1 MKRRCNLSFPPS
13 SRIIKSTLLVRE
25 VMYSSLA
32 AFQQRQEE
40 KTRVDTKLK
49 DVQTRIGQL
58 HQTLTVNQTQL
69 MGNIQRIESVIKGIV
84 AYTSNPSLTATFHS
98 FLASLHPINSQK
110 SVELSNSDWE
120 NVESAAKAVL
130 DELSREV
137 EQLRSHQNDLQAAS
151 MAAIKAQQELE
162 VEEEV
167 ARKGIVNE
175 IQQITRRLNE
185 IDSQLRVLLVK
196 SLFCSNMR
204 SRRREIFL
212 LVSMV
217 RDN

>member
-1 MKRRCNLSFPPS
+1 
-13 SRIIKSTLLVRE
+13 
-25 VMYSSLA
+25 MYSSLA

-58 HQTLTVNQTQL
+58 HQTLTIKQTQL
-69 MGNIQRIESVIKGIV
+69 TGNIQRIESVIKGIV
-84 AYTSNPSLTATFHS
+84 AYTSNPSLTATFQS
-98 FLASLHPINSQK
+98 FLASLHPTNSQK
-110 SVELSNSDWE
+110 SVEISNSDWE

-185 IDSQLRVLLVK
+185 IDSQLRVLLMK
-196 SLFCSNMR
+196 PLFCSNMR

-212 LVSMV
+212 LISMV
-217 RDN
+217 RVN

>member
-1 MKRRCNLSFPPS
+1 
-13 SRIIKSTLLVRE
+13 
-25 VMYSSLA
+25 MYSSLA

-58 HQTLTVNQTQL
+58 HQTLTINQTQL
-69 MGNIQRIESVIKGIV
+69 MGNIQRIENVIKGIV
-84 AYTSNPSLTATFHS
+84 TYTSNPSLTATFQS
-98 FLASLHPINSQK
+98 FLASLHPASSQK
-110 SVELSNSDWE
+110 LVEISNSDWE

-137 EQLRSHQNDLQAAS
+137 EQLRSRQNELQAAN
-151 MAAIKAQQELE
+151 MAAIKAQQQLE

-217 RDN
+217 RVN